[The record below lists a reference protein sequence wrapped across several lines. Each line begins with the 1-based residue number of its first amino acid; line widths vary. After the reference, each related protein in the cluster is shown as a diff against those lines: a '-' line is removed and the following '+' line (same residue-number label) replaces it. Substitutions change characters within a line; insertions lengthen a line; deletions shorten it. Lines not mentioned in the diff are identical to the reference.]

1 MAGTR
6 ASAPPLRVELAARPR
21 LVPAAGMLCGLV
33 ILALLVLDVPGG
45 VRVALLACAAVLAV
59 AVRRVAAGLA
69 SPARLEWTAA
79 GEWRAGG
86 EACVLRPE
94 TVVLA
99 GLVVLALRGT
109 RTRRYWIARG
119 DLDPVTF
126 RRLKMRLRHVP
137 GLHGAAPV
145 A

>member
-6 ASAPPLRVELAARPR
+6 ASAPSLRVELAARPW
-21 LVPAAGMLCGLV
+21 LVPAAGAFCGVV
-33 ILALLVLDVPGG
+33 ILALLVLDMPGG
-45 VRVALLACAAVLAV
+45 ARSVLLACAATLAV

-69 SPARLEWTAA
+69 APARLDWTAT
-79 GEWRAGG
+79 GEWRAAG
-86 EACVLRPE
+86 EAAVLRPD
-94 TVVLA
+94 TVVLP
-99 GLVVLALRGT
+99 GLVVLALRGM
-109 RTRRYWIARG
+109 RTRRYWILRR

-137 GLHGAAPV
+137 GLHGTAPG